1 VTLSKGTTGMKKKAP
16 GSQVE
21 KEKKGN
27 GSTGVNVLLAVAT
40 ANLACSGAQV
50 RREPAPQACPAG
62 AVETMTRQLGLRLGE
77 RHGAGMPGEK
87 QGSSEPV
94 PVKEGPVSLELA
106 GAWAVGTD
114 AMGRGGR
121 VVLPDGTRLSG
132 QLCIGEKRVYARLT
146 QAVTPSGDAFTVCM
160 ELYDQIGH
168 RGLEIEPDGGAV
180 KVHPRVDV
188 KAVDRF
194 E

>member
-1 VTLSKGTTGMKKKAP
+1 M
-16 GSQVE
+16 
-21 KEKKGN
+21 
-27 GSTGVNVLLAVAT
+27 LLAVAAA
-40 ANLACSGAQV
+40 ANMACPGAQV
-50 RREPAPQACPAG
+50 RKEPAPHACPAG
-62 AVETMTRQLGLRLGE
+62 AVETMTDQLGIPIGDMGGRSVFPGWEE
-77 RHGAGMPGEK
+77 RK
-87 QGSSEPV
+87 PV
-94 PVKEGPVSLELA
+94 PVKEGPISLELA
-106 GAWAVGTD
+106 GAWKAGAD

-146 QAVTPSGDAFTVCM
+146 QAVTPTGDTFTVCM
-160 ELYDQIGH
+160 ELYDKVGE

-188 KAVDRF
+188 QAVDRF